1 MPKASFVF
9 LSGEKYCDDF
19 IFDDFIKLNNKLN
32 EIYSD
37 IKDNNKNNK
46 FMYIK
51 MILGEINLM
60 YNKKYWF
67 YCDYLKNINENIT
80 IMILKINLLEYIDD
94 TKNEEIIKNILIDNY
109 EDSYIELHAEYYST
123 LIKNDIIAEV
133 AILNYPI
140 FLKYANDKFKNN
152 ENLVLQCIYKNFE
165 TFTYISNKLKNNR
178 DFIQKAVKMGR
189 IYQYINDEFKK
200 DKKIIHIALS
210 YRNTYFNNLP
220 DEIKNDKDY
229 VLKLINHKLIL
240 DNYYNDFNAL
250 SSDMKRDKD
259 IIIACIKNEILKIKY
274 FDKNILFK
282 NGSIEKFYHNKDH
295 DIVLQ
300 TILNDRDIL
309 FEFVKKDSAIFD
321 YIDDRYIDDIEMI
334 KIVVINNPHLIR
346 KVSDRIKKNRNL
358 IMCLVTKNSEIIKN
372 KDIHKLY
379 CNDREIMLKIIENNV
394 ELFSYA
400 SKNLKNDEELK
411 SMALEMYLKAAKNK
425 FQIEIIEK
433 ETLPMFGWN
442 P

>member
-32 EIYSD
+32 EIYRD

-60 YNKKYWF
+60 YNEKYWF
-67 YCDYLKNINENIT
+67 YCDYLKNINEDIT
-80 IMILKINLLEYIDD
+80 IMIVKINLLEYIDD
-94 TKNEEIIKNILIDNY
+94 TKNEKIIKNILIDNY
-109 EDSYIELHAEYYST
+109 EDSYIVSHAEYYST

-140 FLKYANDKFKNN
+140 FLKYANDKLKNN

-178 DFIQKAVKMGR
+178 DFIKKAVKMGR

-200 DKKIIHIALS
+200 DKKIINIALS
-210 YRNTYFNNLP
+210 YGNTYFNNLP

-229 VLKLINHKLIL
+229 VLKLINHKMIL
-240 DNYYNDFNAL
+240 DNDFNAL

-259 IIIACIKNEILKIKY
+259 ILIACIKNEILKIKY

-309 FEFVKKDSAIFD
+309 FEFVKKDSTIFD

-334 KIVVINNPHLIR
+334 KIVIINNPHLIR
-346 KVSDRIKKNRNL
+346 KVSDKIKKNRDL
-358 IMCLVTKNSEIIKN
+358 IMCLITKNSKIIEN

-425 FQIEIIEK
+425 FQIEIIDK